1 MRSTPHKRT
10 NNHQNVLSGSIS
22 PVVFLNLKQTHSIF
36 SRIFWKIFSAYKSN
50 VMIKPRKIKHISQ
63 LALLLF
69 LFLPINGFGQA
80 LTLTQRH
87 VVNESAEPDFLLVLS
102 GRSGSIEGNK
112 MVLNGVPSVI
122 YFSDRPARIA
132 GHMTMN
138 ELFDTW
144 YKGNDS
150 FAIDPPNATLSLLSH
165 GEPSHVVLELVSVA
179 PSDDD
184 SISFGI
190 RVLKGT
196 PPSGVFG
203 AATLFIDGCQGNPAG
218 CL

>member
-1 MRSTPHKRT
+1 M
-10 NNHQNVLSGSIS
+10 QI
-22 PVVFLNLKQTHSIF
+22 I
-36 SRIFWKIFSAYKSN
+36 SN
-50 VMIKPRKIKHISQ
+50 VMIKPCKIKHISR

-69 LFLPINGFGQA
+69 LSLPINGVGQA
-80 LTLTQRH
+80 FTLTQQH
-87 VVNESAEPDFLLVLS
+87 VVNESAEPDFLLVLN

-112 MVLNGVPSVI
+112 LVLNGVPSVI

-138 ELFDTW
+138 DFFDTW

-150 FAIDPPNATLSLLSH
+150 FAIDPPNATLSLLGP
-165 GEPSHVVLELVSVA
+165 GEPSHIVIELVSVA

-196 PPSGVFG
+196 PPSGEFG
-203 AATLFIDGCQGNPAG
+203 AATLFLAGCQGNPTG

>member
-1 MRSTPHKRT
+1 MRAPHKRT
-10 NNHQNVLSGSIS
+10 NNLQKVLSGSIN
-22 PVVFLNLKQTHSIF
+22 PVVFLSFKKNTVYF
-36 SRIFWKIFSAYKSN
+36 SEYFGKSLVRIISS
-50 VMIKPRKIKHISQ
+50 VMIKPRKIKRISR

-69 LFLPINGFGQA
+69 LFLPINSFGQG

-112 MVLNGVPSVI
+112 LVLNGVPSVI

-138 ELFDTW
+138 EFFDTW

>member
-1 MRSTPHKRT
+1 
-10 NNHQNVLSGSIS
+10 
-22 PVVFLNLKQTHSIF
+22 
-36 SRIFWKIFSAYKSN
+36 
-50 VMIKPRKIKHISQ
+50 MIKPRKIKYIWR

-69 LFLPINGFGQA
+69 LSLPINGFGQA
-80 LTLTQRH
+80 FTLTQRH

-102 GRSGSIEGNK
+102 GRSGSIEGK
-112 MVLNGVPSVI
+112 KLVLNGVPSVI

-138 ELFDTW
+138 EFFDTW

-179 PSDDD
+179 PSDDG

-196 PPSGVFG
+196 LPSGVFG